1 MRKNAL
7 FLLNHHI
14 ISDTKCKGRLSKKRW
29 KKYGEDGE
37 KEKQP
42 DSKNQIKEENFGKM
56 RKKSRNMTDLHKKG
70 LYKKILYVMI

>member
-7 FLLNHHI
+7 FLINHHI

-42 DSKNQIKEENFGKM
+42 DTKNQIKEENFGKM
-56 RKKSRNMTDLHKKG
+56 
-70 LYKKILYVMI
+70 